1 MNDDQLTVFVAGV
14 IATGL
19 LALGLL
25 KLYWRVDAFL
35 NDPLPGWDDWRLLD

>member
-1 MNDDQLTVFVAGV
+1 MTDEQFGTFCAGV

-25 KLYWRVDAFL
+25 KLYWRVDRFL
-35 NDPLPGWDDWRLLD
+35 NDPLPDPVEWKALD